1 MSAAVGSARPPRA
14 VVGSQISRDEEIF
27 GAAYDR
33 RVASR
38 FMAYVRPN
46 TRWLLIA
53 LGRCWS
59 IPRPS
64 S

>member
-38 FMAYVRPN
+38 FMAYVRRRY
-46 TRWLLIA
+46 TRWLA
-53 LGRCWS
+53 DRASGPHRAV
-59 IPRPS
+59 
-64 S
+64 